1 MASFNNSIAG
11 KYSNDANLMIKLSTG
26 ESMKITFKQVY
37 DTNVQNHILWY
48 IGRTLTG
55 QSFPSNGLIY
65 DLVSRKS
72 NQLIL

>member
-1 MASFNNSIAG
+1 MSSFNNSIARITV
-11 KYSNDANLMIKLSTG
+11 YAHLMIKLSTG

-55 QSFPSNGLIY
+55 QSFP
-65 DLVSRKS
+65 
-72 NQLIL
+72 